1 MNEKT
6 ENKNINVRVTP
17 KLRKVIDRFLEIHDI
32 YLNISDFI
40 REAVREK
47 IQREAP
53 YIYEELLDDNQLE
66 MLKEGMK

>member
-1 MNEKT
+1 MSTKP
-6 ENKNINVRVTP
+6 KHRNINIRVTP

-32 YLNISDFI
+32 YLNVSDFT

-53 YIYEELLDDNQLE
+53 YIYEELFKDNQLE
-66 MLKEGMK
+66 EVEAE

>member
-17 KLRKVIDRFLEIHDI
+17 KLRKVIDRFLEIRDI
-32 YLNISDFI
+32 YLNVSDFT
-40 REAVREK
+40 REAMREK